1 MPKPSRSIDS
11 ASVWQSINEDVM
23 LPRYQIDKTYD
34 WNYTHSPD
42 VVTGLD
48 IPQVKGEWTFCGKR
62 LDSPLGIAAGPLLNG
77 RWVRYYASL
86 GFDLVTYK
94 TVRSRAREC
103 YPLPNLQP
111 VLTGPVNGTE
121 TNVPTASEMLGSW
134 AVSFGMPSREPDVWR
149 KDVEETREQLP
160 KGKLLNVSVVG
171 TDQPG
176 FTLEDLAADYALCAK
191 WAVESG
197 ADTVE
202 ANLSCP
208 NVSTCDG
215 QLYQQPEA
223 AGLVAAII
231 REQIGDTPLIIKVGH
246 TTEPAAVEALLKA
259 LSPAVNAC
267 AMTNSVAVRVRNP
280 ESGEELFDGEKRGI
294 CGSACRDASLLQ
306 TQLFVDA
313 VKRLNL
319 AVEIVGVGGIETA
332 QHVNDYLN
340 QGASIVQ
347 LATAAMVDPEVG
359 VNIRRSL

>member
-1 MPKPSRSIDS
+1 
-11 ASVWQSINEDVM
+11 M

-34 WNYTHSPD
+34 WNYEHSPD
-42 VVTGLD
+42 EVTGLD
-48 IPQVKGEWTFCGKR
+48 IPQVQGEWKFCGKR
-62 LDSPLGIAAGPLLNG
+62 IDSPLGIAAGPLLNG

-94 TVRSRAREC
+94 TVRSRSREC

-111 VLTGPVNGTE
+111 VLTGQVNGTE
-121 TNVPTASEMLGSW
+121 TNVPCADEMRGSW
-134 AVSFGMPSREPDVWR
+134 AVSFGMPSREPDYWR
-149 KDVEETREQLP
+149 KDVEETRRALP

-176 FTLEDLAADYALCAK
+176 FTLDDLAADYALCAR

-223 AGLVAAII
+223 AGLVAATI

-246 TTEPAAVEALLKA
+246 TTEPEAVEALLKA
-259 LSPAVNAC
+259 LAPSVNSC
-267 AMTNSVAVRVRNP
+267 AMTNSVAVRVRDTQ
-280 ESGEELFDGEKRGI
+280 SGTELFDGQKRGI
-294 CGSACRDASLLQ
+294 CGSACRNASLHQ
-306 TQLFVDA
+306 TRLFSEA
-313 VKRLNL
+313 AKRLNL
-319 AVEIVGVGGIETA
+319 QMEVIGVGGIETA
-332 QHVNDYLN
+332 QHVKEYLDA
-340 QGASIVQ
+340 GATFVQ
-347 LATAAMVDPEVG
+347 LATAAMVNPEVG
-359 VNIRRSL
+359 ISIRRELSV